1 MERKLIMSAKK
12 QNFLTVDRVEDGI
25 VILIDEK
32 ESIYRIPTDMLG
44 LTVRDGDVLRVSV
57 DADGMIQSAEV
68 DPKATE
74 ERRAAMR
81 AKLHTMLG

>member
-32 ESIYRIPTDMLG
+32 ESIYRITTDMLG

-68 DPKATE
+68 DHKATE

-81 AKLHTMLG
+81 AKLQTMLG

>member
-1 MERKLIMSAKK
+1 MSAKK

-32 ESIYRIPTDMLG
+32 ESIYRITTDMLG
-44 LTVRDGDVLRVSV
+44 LSVHDGDVLRVSV
-57 DADGMIQSAEV
+57 DADGMIQSAEI
-68 DPKATE
+68 DPAATE

-81 AKLHTMLG
+81 AKLQNMLG

>member
-1 MERKLIMSAKK
+1 MSAKK

-32 ESIYRIPTDMLG
+32 ESIYRITTDMLG

-68 DPKATE
+68 DLKATE

-81 AKLHTMLG
+81 AKLQTMLG